1 MRVRFPSPALELSPI
16 RWTTVFGVRL
26 WNFTECGVEPSQV
39 TWRVREVATRELSPR
54 CTIGRPTASIC
65 DGQWVPCRCSVDKRV
80 VFADEISPAM
90 IEGQVAEEP
99 TSDTEP
105 PARIDAQDPLLLLSL
120 ER

>member
-1 MRVRFPSPALELSPI
+1 
-16 RWTTVFGVRL
+16 
-26 WNFTECGVEPSQV
+26 
-39 TWRVREVATRELSPR
+39 
-54 CTIGRPTASIC
+54 
-65 DGQWVPCRCSVDKRV
+65 
-80 VFADEISPAM
+80 M